1 MTCTPPY
8 RVWANSS
15 QLLYWSSLGILLYWS
30 SLGKCPTPLEGIETT
45 LLGVGY
51 SANAYSLRLLTNMG

>member
-15 QLLYWSSLGILLYWS
+15 QLLYWS